1 MDKSWLHEV
10 FEFWGAKE
18 RWEIITF
25 TDEWWALVIGLIFE
39 GGIKTA
45 TNTSALIELQELQ
58 IPVFLT
64 SGSTYCVKPSY
75 SDMQKDPIT
84 KYHNSQQAV
93 LDKLQKHKLISE
105 LVHKQEM
112 HHHDLVEAL
121 VRKENMAQLQ
131 KILNHLPPE
140 EIAHILE
147 ILPPEDQLLIWE
159 QLDDDHK
166 QPILQEAPISVLQI
180 LGEQDYKTEKSRV
193 KAFNLHEGRLQEISI
208 DTPQDLLEA
217 KPIWIDLVAP
227 TFEDRI
233 WVGDIFGIEFPDPD
247 KLSDLE
253 SSARFYVEENGEV
266 HLHSDFLLDKD
277 DVSRNVVVAFILYK
291 NILFSI
297 RSEELPVF
305 RLQRLR
311 ALSQVDYVSDSKD
324 MLLDLYASNAE
335 YSADAL
341 EDVYLALEAV
351 GNHVLNKQMSDEE
364 ASKILIDIANEED
377 LNGRIRRNVM
387 DTRRA
392 VSFLM
397 RGKFLAKSQWDYAQ
411 QILRDIESL
420 DGHTAFLF
428 DKINFLMD
436 AAVGFIN
443 INQNKVVKRLTVVSV
458 VFMPLNVLAGIGG
471 MSEFSMMTQGIPWP
485 FSYSIFTIG
494 LVIVGW
500 LTYVML
506 QILEK
511 REHANVG
518 KR

>member
-1 MDKSWLHEV
+1 
-10 FEFWGAKE
+10 
-18 RWEIITF
+18 
-25 TDEWWALVIGLIFE
+25 
-39 GGIKTA
+39 
-45 TNTSALIELQELQ
+45 
-58 IPVFLT
+58 
-64 SGSTYCVKPSY
+64 
-75 SDMQKDPIT
+75 MQKSLGT
-84 KYHNSQQAV
+84 KYRNSQQAV
-93 LDKLQKHKLISE
+93 FDILQKHKLIAD
-105 LVHKQEM
+105 LVHKQAM
-112 HHHDLVEAL
+112 PHHGLVETL
-121 VRKENMAQLQ
+121 VRKENMAQLHQ
-131 KILNHLPPE
+131 ILNHLPPE

-147 ILPPEDQLLIWE
+147 ALPPEDQLLIWE

-166 QPILQEAPISVLQI
+166 QPILLEAPISVLQI
-180 LGEQDYKTEKSRV
+180 LGKQDYKTEKSRV
-193 KAFNLHEGRLQEISI
+193 KAFNLREGRLHEISI
-208 DTPQDLLEA
+208 NTPQDLLEA

-253 SSARFYVEENGEV
+253 SSARFYVEENGEI

-277 DVSRNVVVAFILYK
+277 DVSRNVVVAFILYRD
-291 NILFSI
+291 ILFSI
-297 RSEELPVF
+297 RKEELPIF

-311 ALSQVDYVSDSKD
+311 ALSQPNYVSDSKD
-324 MLLDLYASNAE
+324 MLLDLYAANAE

-341 EDVYLALEAV
+341 EEVYLALEVV
-351 GNHVLNKQMSDEE
+351 GNHVLSKQVSDED
-364 ASKILIDIANEED
+364 AAKILIDIANEED

-397 RGKFLAKSQWDYAQ
+397 RSKILTKNQLEDSQ

-436 AAVGFIN
+436 ASVGFIN

-471 MSEFSMMTQGIPWP
+471 MSEFSMMTQGIGWP
-485 FSYSIFTIG
+485 ISYSIFTIG

-500 LTYVML
+500 LTFA
-506 QILEK
+506 ILRFLEN
-511 REHANVG
+511 REHGKSG

>member
-1 MDKSWLHEV
+1 
-10 FEFWGAKE
+10 
-18 RWEIITF
+18 
-25 TDEWWALVIGLIFE
+25 
-39 GGIKTA
+39 
-45 TNTSALIELQELQ
+45 
-58 IPVFLT
+58 
-64 SGSTYCVKPSY
+64 
-75 SDMQKDPIT
+75 MQKDPIV
-84 KYHNSQQAV
+84 KYYNSQQAV
-93 LDKLQKHKLISE
+93 LDILQKHKLIAD
-105 LVHKQEM
+105 LVHKQDM
-112 HHHDLVEAL
+112 PHHGLVETI

-131 KILNHLPPE
+131 QILNHLPPS

-147 ILPPEDQLLIWE
+147 ELPPEDQLLIWE
-159 QLDDDHK
+159 HLDDDHK
-166 QPILQEAPISVLQI
+166 QPTLLEAPISVLQI
-180 LGEQDYKTEKSRV
+180 LGKQDYKTEKSRV
-193 KAFNLHEGRLQEISI
+193 KAFDLREGRLHEISI
-208 DTPQDLLEA
+208 NAPKDLIEA

-253 SSARFYVEENGEV
+253 SSARFYVEENGEI

-277 DVSRNVVVAFILYK
+277 DVSRNVVVAFILYRD
-291 NILFSI
+291 ILFSI
-297 RSEELPVF
+297 RKEELPIF

-311 ALSQVDYVSDSKD
+311 ALSQPNYVSDSRD
-324 MLLDLYASNAE
+324 MLLDLYAANAE

-341 EDVYLALEAV
+341 EDVYLALEVV
-351 GNHVLNKQMSDEE
+351 GNQVLSKQISDED
-364 ASKILIDIANEED
+364 AAKILIDIANEED

-397 RGKFLAKSQWDYAQ
+397 RSKFLAKNQLEYSQ

-471 MSEFSMMTQGIPWP
+471 MSEFSMMTQGIAWP
-485 FSYSIFTIG
+485 ISYSIFSIG

-500 LTYVML
+500 LTFA
-506 QILEK
+506 ILRFLEN
-511 REHANVG
+511 REHGKSG